1 MIVKNGGEDLRACL
15 GSVRSIVEQIVIAD
29 TGSTDNTVDIA
40 REFGAIVVDF
50 PWTDHYAE
58 ARNAALEPLR
68 TDWVLVL
75 DADEELGPEGLTGV
89 PDLIHATGESVGG
102 YRLTI
107 RNYFPVSVA
116 SMLGALSRANDDG
129 FERAKAARSYSD
141 YCLCRLFR
149 RHPKINFA
157 GRVHEGIEAQAR
169 QAGYVC
175 RDSAIRVLHFGN
187 LMSEGNYKKKQEYY
201 RNLLRR
207 AVAESPRHPHLWIQL
222 ALEEIKYFDNSEY
235 AIECA
240 EKALAINPQE
250 YEAWAIISGVHRD
263 ANRYAQALKALE
275 RLPDSGDWVITKA
288 SGLGDLL
295 HNLGRYKEAR
305 AMYLQALE
313 RTRRSNRP
321 LPAEYLASLES
332 RVGYTEV
339 QLGLYKVG
347 FRKLHR
353 AIEASPA
360 EADNH
365 DRLTKACILRQD
377 DRGAADAAESTLRYL
392 SDEKA
397 YRRAVALRVRLHES
411 DRARLLLDAGLQ
423 AFPQSVALQRMS
435 IELEPREG

>member
-1 MIVKNGGEDLRACL
+1 
-15 GSVRSIVEQIVIAD
+15 
-29 TGSTDNTVDIA
+29 
-40 REFGAIVVDF
+40 
-50 PWTDHYAE
+50 
-58 ARNAALEPLR
+58 
-68 TDWVLVL
+68 
-75 DADEELGPEGLTGV
+75 
-89 PDLIHATGESVGG
+89 
-102 YRLTI
+102 
-107 RNYFPVSVA
+107 
-116 SMLGALSRANDDG
+116 MLGALSRANDDG

-149 RHPKINFA
+149 RHPKVNFA

-169 QAGYVC
+169 HAGYVC
-175 RDSAIRVLHFGN
+175 RDSAIRVLHF
-187 LMSEGNYKKKQEYY
+187 
-201 RNLLRR
+201 
-207 AVAESPRHPHLWIQL
+207 
-222 ALEEIKYFDNSEY
+222 
-235 AIECA
+235 
-240 EKALAINPQE
+240 
-250 YEAWAIISGVHRD
+250 SGVHRD

-275 RLPDSGDWVITKA
+275 RLPDSGDWGITKA